1 MRAELAARPAG
12 ESPAVALRHAVLVAI
27 DSCAGHHDPVK
38 TLAVV
43 RLIQRTPVLRARAL
57 ELQDRWQADLAAV
70 LAERLGPG
78 AGDLF
83 PELAARLALAAFDT
97 AMERWALS
105 AGAIDPVGLTERA
118 FAMLTP
124 ALTG

>member
-1 MRAELAARPAG
+1 M
-12 ESPAVALRHAVLVAI
+12 
-27 DSCAGHHDPVK
+27 
-38 TLAVV
+38 
-43 RLIQRTPVLRARAL
+43 
-57 ELQDRWQADLAAV
+57 

-83 PELAARLALAAFDT
+83 PELATFDT